1 MYQTQNSM
9 QNPMNINDQIIAT
22 DLLNAVKTSI
32 KESAVALT
40 ETATPEVHRTLEQQ
54 LSQSL
59 RFHEQV
65 TQYMM
70 QKGWYKPYD
79 VQQMVQ
85 SDVQQSQQMQQN
97 ILQQMQYQQQSPQY
111 QQQLQQQRQQ
121 QQQSPQYQQQY
132 PLR

>member
-1 MYQTQNSM
+1 MHQTQNNM

-32 KESAVALT
+32 KEAAIALT
-40 ETATPEVHRTLEQQ
+40 ETVTPEVHRTLEQQ

-85 SDVQQSQQMQQN
+85 SDIQQSQHMQQN
-97 ILQQMQYQQQSPQY
+97 ILQQMQYQQ
-111 QQQLQQQRQQ
+111 
-121 QQQSPQYQQQY
+121 SPQYQQQY
-132 PLR
+132 PVR

>member
-1 MYQTQNSM
+1 MYQTNQ
-9 QNPMNINDQIIAT
+9 MNISDQVIAS

-65 TQYMM
+65 TQYMI

-79 VQQMVQ
+79 IQQMVQ
-85 SDVQQSQQMQQN
+85 SDIQQAQN
-97 ILQQMQYQQQSPQY
+97 IQQQVQYQQSTQYQPQY
-111 QQQLQQQRQQ
+111 R
-121 QQQSPQYQQQY
+121 
-132 PLR
+132 